1 MLLRALAVVSV
12 HEILVFFR
20 RVDSDDELI
29 LIFLLDCAIV
39 LACFWLI
46 SLIVTIGG
54 GVLMGEPPV
63 RLAT

>member
-1 MLLRALAVVSV
+1 MHLRALAVVSV

-29 LIFLLDCAIV
+29 LIFLLDCAIA
-39 LACFWLI
+39 LAWFWLF
-46 SLIVTIGG
+46 SLIVTFGG